1 MTTSL
6 SLGQRAK
13 AFLRA
18 THDYD
23 YRLRVLQIEDI
34 NLGGYMDPGDVA
46 AWLAAPEDVN
56 FDEVVDAA
64 DLAAVLEALASE
76 E

>member
-1 MTTSL
+1 
-6 SLGQRAK
+6 
-13 AFLRA
+13 
-18 THDYD
+18 
-23 YRLRVLQIEDI
+23 
-34 NLGGYMDPGDVA
+34 MDAGDVA